1 MDPHPA
7 LRRGFIEGS
16 GMKIL
21 SFSPKVSI
29 YLCHIIRIWL
39 CCLPALAFSQSSVI
53 RKGDILEITVYKHP
67 DLSKSVMVQP
77 DGTVDFPLIS
87 KIPVDGLSLDE
98 FIEIIKSQATK
109 YLGETPIVSV
119 RFTQT
124 IQVYVTV
131 LGQVM
136 IPGEYIAAKSSTV
149 QGAIT
154 RAGGFTPR
162 AQVDQ
167 VKLIR
172 EKDGKRETISVD
184 MHRFFLEGDPS
195 LLPVLEDGDIVVVP
209 GLPGSNDVKVIGE
222 VKSPGSYPV
231 FLGANLLDV
240 ILMAGGP
247 TKDASMK
254 KIHLISLSQRDA
266 KGVQV
271 DLDKIIRSQ
280 KTGQIPEVR
289 PGDIVDIPAKK
300 SIFTA
305 TVSFLK
311 DVSAIALP
319 IAMIIYYFS
328 FNRR

>member
-1 MDPHPA
+1 MPA
-7 LRRGFIEGS
+7 FAS
-16 GMKIL
+16 G
-21 SFSPKVSI
+21 
-29 YLCHIIRIWL
+29 
-39 CCLPALAFSQSSVI
+39 QSSVI
-53 RKGDILEITVYKHP
+53 HKGDILEITVYKHP
-67 DLSKSVMVQP
+67 DLSKNVMVQQ
-77 DGTVDFPLIS
+77 DGTVDFPLIAG
-87 KIPVDGLSLDE
+87 IPVDGLSLNE
-98 FIEIIKSQATK
+98 FTDIIKSQAAK

-119 RFTQT
+119 RFTET

-136 IPGEYIAAKSSTV
+136 VPGEYITAKSSTV

-172 EKDGKRETISVD
+172 EKEGKRETISVD
-184 MHRFFLEGDPS
+184 MHRFFLEGDPG

-231 FLGANLLDV
+231 FLGANVLDV

-247 TKDASMK
+247 TKDASMN
-254 KIHLISLSQRDA
+254 KIQLISLSQRDA

-271 DLDKIIRSQ
+271 DLDKIIRSR

-289 PGDIVDIPAKK
+289 AGDVVNIPAKR
-300 SIFTA
+300 SIFNK

-319 IAMIIYYFS
+319 IAMMVYYFNI
-328 FNRR
+328 NRN

>member
-1 MDPHPA
+1 
-7 LRRGFIEGS
+7 
-16 GMKIL
+16 MKIL
-21 SFSPKVSI
+21 WLRLKTTVFPSQ
-29 YLCHIIRIWL
+29 LALIWF
-39 CCLPALAFSQSSVI
+39 CCLPVLATSQSDVI
-53 RKGDILEITVYKHP
+53 RKGDILEITVLKHP
-67 DLSKSVMVQP
+67 DLSKNVMVQQ

-87 KIPVDGLSLDE
+87 SIPVDGLSLDE
-98 FIEIIKSQATK
+98 FTEIVKSQSAK
-109 YLGETPIVSV
+109 YLGETPMVSV
-119 RFTQT
+119 RFSQT

-136 IPGEYIAAKSSTV
+136 VPGEYITAKSSTV

-162 AQVDQ
+162 AQVDR

-172 EKDGKRETISVD
+172 EKDGKRETMSVD

-254 KIHLISLSQRDA
+254 KIQLISLSQRDA
-266 KGVQV
+266 KGVRV
-271 DLDKIIRSQ
+271 DLDKLIRSQ

-289 PGDIVDIPAKK
+289 AGDVVQIPAKRPV
-300 SIFTA
+300 ITT

-319 IAMIIYYFS
+319 IAMVIYYF
-328 FNRR
+328 NLKRD

>member
-1 MDPHPA
+1 
-7 LRRGFIEGS
+7 
-16 GMKIL
+16 MKIL
-21 SFSPKVSI
+21 SFSPKITISLRRLV
-29 YLCHIIRIWL
+29 RIWL

-67 DLSKSVMVQP
+67 DLSKSVMVQT

-98 FIEIIKSQATK
+98 FTEIIKSQAAK
-109 YLGETPIVSV
+109 YLGETPMVTV
-119 RFTQT
+119 RFSQT

-136 IPGEYIAAKSSTV
+136 IPGEYITAKSSTV

-172 EKDGKRETISVD
+172 EKDGKRETVSVD

-254 KIHLISLSQRDA
+254 KIQLISLSQRDA
-266 KGVQV
+266 KGLQV

-289 PGDIVDIPAKK
+289 PGDVVNIPVKK
-300 SIFTA
+300 SIFNK

-319 IAMIIYYFS
+319 IAMMVYYFN
-328 FNRR
+328 FNRG

>member
-1 MDPHPA
+1 LVTSENH
-7 LRRGFIEGS
+7 GFS
-16 GMKIL
+16 
-21 SFSPKVSI
+21 
-29 YLCHIIRIWL
+29 
-39 CCLPALAFSQSSVI
+39 ATSQSDVI
-53 RKGDILEITVYKHP
+53 RKGDILEITVLKHP
-67 DLSKSVMVQP
+67 DLSKNVMVQQ

-87 KIPVDGLSLDE
+87 SIPVDGLSLDE
-98 FIEIIKSQATK
+98 FTEIVKSQSAK
-109 YLGETPIVSV
+109 YLGETPMVSV
-119 RFTQT
+119 RFSQT

-136 IPGEYIAAKSSTV
+136 VPGEYITAKSSTV

-162 AQVDQ
+162 AQVDR

-172 EKDGKRETISVD
+172 EKDGKRETMSVD

-254 KIHLISLSQRDA
+254 KIQLISLSQRDA
-266 KGVQV
+266 KGVRV
-271 DLDKIIRSQ
+271 DLDKLIRSQ

-289 PGDIVDIPAKK
+289 AGDVVQIPAKRPV
-300 SIFTA
+300 ITT

-319 IAMIIYYFS
+319 IAMVIYYF
-328 FNRR
+328 NLKRD

>member
-1 MDPHPA
+1 
-7 LRRGFIEGS
+7 
-16 GMKIL
+16 MKIL
-21 SFSPKVSI
+21 SFSPKVNI
-29 YLCHIIRIWL
+29 FLRQLLRIWL
-39 CCLPALAFSQSSVI
+39 CCMPAFASGQSSVI
-53 RKGDILEITVYKHP
+53 HKGDILEITVYKHP
-67 DLSKSVMVQP
+67 DLSKNVMVQQ
-77 DGTVDFPLIS
+77 DGTVDFPLIAG
-87 KIPVDGLSLDE
+87 IPVDGLSLNE
-98 FIEIIKSQATK
+98 FTDIIKSQAAK

-119 RFTQT
+119 RFTET

-136 IPGEYIAAKSSTV
+136 VPGEYITAKSSTV

-172 EKDGKRETISVD
+172 EKEGKRETISVD
-184 MHRFFLEGDPS
+184 MHRFFLEGDPG

-231 FLGANLLDV
+231 FLGANVLDV

-247 TKDASMK
+247 TKDASMN
-254 KIHLISLSQRDA
+254 KIQLISLSQRDA

-271 DLDKIIRSQ
+271 DLDKIIRSR

-289 PGDIVDIPAKK
+289 AGDVVNIPAKR
-300 SIFTA
+300 SIFNK

-319 IAMIIYYFS
+319 IAMMVYYFNI
-328 FNRR
+328 NRN